1 MIQTIPDDEEDE
13 DEDGA
18 AATGIHPIADTGPE
32 AAAEE
37 GAEEVVTGCFFDG
50 MDGFQC
56 KFAAA
61 DARECFGITGTS
73 QARNCKKGEGNKPN
87 FYHHFCFVNY
97 YKEIKGKDLK
107 DDFECNSCPMC
118 KAPSFARKGR

>member
-1 MIQTIPDDEEDE
+1 MIQTVPDEGEE
-13 DEDGA
+13 EDGA
-18 AATGIHPIADTGPE
+18 AATGIHPIADTGPDE
-32 AAAEE
+32 EGVAEE

-107 DDFECNSCPMC
+107 DDFECNSCPLC